1 MIARYFPKRVG
12 AFRLHSRPIRSF
24 VALAAMAIATAL
36 AGCAQT
42 SPRFA
47 GPDPSDPLTQV
58 RPATY
63 RSVVAPYTS
72 QRPVE
77 PSPWRDQNDRVAPA
91 PKP

>member
-12 AFRLHSRPIRSF
+12 AFRLYSRPIRSF
-24 VALAAMAIATAL
+24 VALAAVVIATAF
-36 AGCAQT
+36 AGCART
-42 SPRFA
+42 PPRFA
-47 GPDPSDPLTQV
+47 GPDPSDPLTPV
-58 RPATY
+58 RPAAY

-91 PKP
+91 PRP